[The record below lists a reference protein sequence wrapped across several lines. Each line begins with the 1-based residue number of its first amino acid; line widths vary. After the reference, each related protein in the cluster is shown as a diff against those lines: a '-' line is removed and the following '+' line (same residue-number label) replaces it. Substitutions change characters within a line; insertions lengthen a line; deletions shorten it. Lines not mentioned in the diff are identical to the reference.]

1 MIEDLT
7 DNERE
12 EALMRWWRD
21 NWPSLLAGI
30 VLGVGLL
37 IGWQYWQRYQLERDD
52 QASRLY
58 TEARAAFERSD
69 REQGAKLVTS
79 LIEVHDS
86 SPYAQQAR
94 LLLAKSHVEQGKFAE
109 ALPLLQTVRDEA
121 RDSQLAHIAALRH
134 ARLQLQLE
142 KYDAVLAS
150 LQPDKLG
157 EFKAE
162 GHAVRGDALQAKGD
176 AQGARAEYAAALA
189 DKQALLDPAL
199 VELKMQD
206 VALPPAADSKL
217 AGDAS
222 APAAEAPATQ
232 PPATQSAGESKPK

>member
-12 EALMRWWRD
+12 EALMKWWRD

-30 VLGVGLL
+30 ALGVALL
-37 IGWQYWQRYQLERDD
+37 IGWQYWQKYQAERAD
-52 QASRLY
+52 QAARLY

-69 REQGAKLVTS
+69 TEQGAKLVAS
-79 LIEVHDS
+79 LSEAHGS

-94 LLLAKSHVEQGKFAE
+94 LLLAKSHVEQGKYAE
-109 ALPLLQTVRDEA
+109 ALPLLQKVREEA
-121 RDSQLAHIAALRH
+121 RDTQLVNIATLRF

-142 KYDAVLAS
+142 KYDAALAV
-150 LQPDKLG
+150 LQPEKMG
-157 EFKAE
+157 GFAAE
-162 GHAVRGDALQAKGD
+162 AHAVRGDALQAKGD

-189 DKQALLDPAL
+189 DKQGLVDAAL

-206 VALPPAADSKL
+206 VALPPTADAKL
-217 AGDAS
+217 ASDTA
-222 APAAEAPATQ
+222 APAAQAPSTP
-232 PPATQSAGESKPK
+232 PPATPSSGESKPK